1 MVSITFAN
9 TTETCKVLT
18 VVGLAFYLA
27 FFSCAMGPGGW
38 LIPSEVFAMCIR
50 AKAMSVAT
58 FLNRLAATIMATT
71 FLSVAHILSWTGF
84 FLLLAA
90 VCLVGAGFLYVYLP
104 ETRGR
109 SLEDISVDI
118 AKITGDRFVLDL
130 EEKVRQDRQ
139 RMTRL
144 ETPTQSY
151 GSVANGSSSN
161 EAKLV

>member
-1 MVSITFAN
+1 MVSATFAN

-18 VVGLAFYLA
+18 VIGLAFYLA

-38 LIPSEVFAMCIR
+38 LIPSEVFAVCIR

-71 FLSVAHILSWTGF
+71 FLSVAHAISWTGF

-90 VCLVGAGFLYVYLP
+90 VCVVGAAFLHVYLP
-104 ETRGR
+104 ETKGR

-130 EEKVRQDRQ
+130 EEKLRRDRQ
-139 RMTRL
+139 MMESL
-144 ETPTQSY
+144 ETQSQSY
-151 GSVANGSSSN
+151 GSVGKVRSSN
-161 EAKLV
+161 EAKVV